1 MDIKDLTLRQI
12 NELKCLFG
20 KNEVIAQCSEIDR
33 EVVGTYAI
41 IRTYSA
47 GVWFGKV
54 LIKKENEIILGEA
67 RRLYYWKTL
76 NKGISLS
83 EVSLHGLHEDSKI
96 CEALEKVWLQPIEII
111 PCSNTAKE
119 NIKGQKNY
127 VA

>member
-1 MDIKDLTLRQI
+1 MNINDLTIGQAK
-12 NELKCLFG
+12 ELACLFG
-20 KNEVIAQCSEIDR
+20 QAQTATQECEM
-33 EVVGTYAI
+33 VGVYAI

-54 LIKKENEIILGEA
+54 LKKSGAEIILGEA
-67 RRLYYWKTL
+67 RRLYYWTTA

-83 EVSLHGLHEDSKI
+83 EVSIHGLSTDSKV
-96 CEALEKVWLQPIEII
+96 CEAVDRIWLQPIEII
-111 PCSNTAKE
+111 PTTQKAEE

>member
-1 MDIKDLTLRQI
+1 MDIKDLTLRQVD
-12 NELKCLFG
+12 ELKCLFG
-20 KNEVIAQCSEIDR
+20 KNEVIAQCDDINSQL
-33 EVVGTYAI
+33 VGTYAI

-67 RRLYYWKTL
+67 RRIYYWQTL

-83 EVSLHGLHEDSKI
+83 EVSLHGLHTDSKV
-96 CEALEKVWLQPIEII
+96 CEALDKVWLQPVEII
-111 PCSNTAKE
+111 PCSDIAKE

>member
-1 MDIKDLTLRQI
+1 MDIKDLTLRQVD
-12 NELKCLFG
+12 ELKCLFG
-20 KNEVIAQCSEIDR
+20 KNEVIIQCNGIDN
-33 EVVGTYAI
+33 EVIGVYAI

-54 LIKKENEIILGEA
+54 LVKEQNEIILGEA
-67 RRLYYWKTL
+67 RRLYYWVTA

-83 EVSLHGLHEDSKI
+83 EVSIHGLSTNSKV
-96 CEALEKVWLQPIEII
+96 CEALDKVWLQPVEII
-111 PCSNTAKE
+111 PCTDTAKE